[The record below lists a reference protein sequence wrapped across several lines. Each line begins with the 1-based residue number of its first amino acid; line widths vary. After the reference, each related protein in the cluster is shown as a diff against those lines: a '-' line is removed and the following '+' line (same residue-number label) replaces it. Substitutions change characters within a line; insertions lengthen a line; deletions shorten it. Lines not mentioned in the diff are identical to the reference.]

1 MKIEKITIKGI
12 KSHRDTSFTLE
23 NYNTFVGET
32 NSGKSNILSAIRWF
46 FNDLKLKKED
56 ITHNHA
62 EEVSV
67 QITFLFDERDNVPTI
82 FDQKYVEESKSE
94 IRAYRN
100 IKDLR
105 EKPQSPKYQLIK
117 KGLEPKS
124 IKRPDFGEII
134 FVPSIRELN
143 DEFKF
148 TANST
153 INKLVSKYV
162 IERIK
167 KEDAKNQHYNRVKDS
182 IESLSDFIGHGEGS
196 AFETLKNS
204 LKKYMLDYGDIEIGF
219 KLDPPNVDELI
230 KNSFKPFVTSGGGE
244 LPLESQGMG
253 FQRSLIFSL
262 ICNMAELDTS
272 SNDLSLYLIEEP
284 ELFLH
289 PNHQNYF
296 RNRLMELSNQSN
308 SQVLLTSHS
317 PYFLNNIENYS
328 QIKRIS
334 IKDSISNL
342 REVSHDEVLQ
352 ICEKNGYLI
361 AEAKNACRDS
371 KWTDEELKVEAERIS
386 KEDELRYLLW
396 IDPNRANAFLS
407 KKVIL
412 VEGSTEKALFS
423 FLFNNYDGDFYSER
437 RTSDLTVVDVNG
449 KYHFY
454 KFANL
459 LYQLG
464 IPVWIL
470 YDGDRDKE
478 PPNELSHKKLNEYII
493 QLKNDGVIIGCLRL
507 DPELEPFIGI
517 DKDGNMPDISIY
529 DKLTKNNKKC
539 RDGENYKKITEFV
552 KQIIKYNL

>member
-1 MKIEKITIKGI
+1 
-12 KSHRDTSFTLE
+12 
-23 NYNTFVGET
+23 
-32 NSGKSNILSAIRWF
+32 
-46 FNDLKLKKED
+46 
-56 ITHNHA
+56 
-62 EEVSV
+62 
-67 QITFLFDERDNVPTI
+67 
-82 FDQKYVEESKSE
+82 
-94 IRAYRN
+94 
-100 IKDLR
+100 
-105 EKPQSPKYQLIK
+105 
-117 KGLEPKS
+117 
-124 IKRPDFGEII
+124 
-134 FVPSIRELN
+134 
-143 DEFKF
+143 
-148 TANST
+148 
-153 INKLVSKYV
+153 
-162 IERIK
+162 
-167 KEDAKNQHYNRVKDS
+167 
-182 IESLSDFIGHGEGS
+182 
-196 AFETLKNS
+196 
-204 LKKYMLDYGDIEIGF
+204 MLDYDDIEIGF

-230 KNSFKPFVTSGGGE
+230 KNSFKPFATSGGGE

-253 FQRSLIFSL
+253 FQRSLIFPL

-296 RNRLMELSNQSN
+296 RNRLLELSNQSN
-308 SQVLLTSHS
+308 SQVLLTSHA

-334 IKDSISNL
+334 IKDGISNL
-342 REVSHDEVLQ
+342 REVSHNEVLQ
-352 ICEKNGYLI
+352 ICEKNGDLI
-361 AEAKNACRDS
+361 AEAKNACKNQ
-371 KWTDEELKVEAERIS
+371 KWADKELKEEAEKIS

-407 KKVIL
+407 NKVIL

-423 FLFNNYDGDFYSER
+423 FLFNNCDGDFYSER

-459 LYQLG
+459 LHRLG

-470 YDGDRDKE
+470 YAGDRDKE

-507 DPELEPFIGI
+507 DPELEPFLGI
-517 DKDGNMPDISIY
+517 DKDGNKPDISIY

-539 RDGENYKKITEFV
+539 RDGKNYKKITEFV
-552 KQIIKYNL
+552 KQIIEYNL